1 MNYLLL
7 HTASLSQMSVL
18 HIILLISTW
27 NLTYLNLKKHIFFKF
42 EQAIKKLCVSKV
54 LRC

>member
-27 NLTYLNLKKHIFFKF
+27 NLTYLNLILKKKHIFFKF
-42 EQAIKKLCVSKV
+42 EQAIKKRCVS
-54 LRC
+54 